1 MFRWAVWVL
10 CGAALA
16 MGAARTSA
24 QAGVPARVLAQADVV
39 NAYVLPDLSAPVLL
53 QLNGGAQITAV
64 GRSPDGTW
72 IQADVA
78 NGFVGWVSSA
88 LVQSTWAANDLSAL
102 PVTQPDA
109 ELILQFAPF
118 WNFQTYHNRQIFEA
132 GQARGRRA
140 NVFSKVGDSI
150 TAAQMYLKPFGYGV
164 YDLGGHDYLQHV
176 LDYFGTDQT
185 SSFYRNSAAVRTGW
199 STRDVL
205 NPQQGQRS
213 GCPQG
218 SVPLTCEYQFT
229 NPAFA
234 LIMLGTND
242 ATMMPVDEF
251 EANLNTIVELTVA
264 ADVVPVLSTV
274 PPLLLPQWDERPYN
288 LAIVRTALAHDVSL
302 VNYWLPMQVLPNMGM
317 SDDLVHPS
325 APPSNAGTTLFTP
338 PYLQYGYTVR
348 NLTTLQGLDLL
359 LRNTVYP

>member
-1 MFRWAVWVL
+1 MFRWGVWAVVVL
-10 CGAALA
+10 LAGAVS
-16 MGAARTSA
+16 AAA
-24 QAGVPARVLAQADVV
+24 QANIPAQVVAQADVV
-39 NAYVLPDLSAPVLL
+39 NAYVLPDLSAPVLA
-53 QLNGGAQITAV
+53 QLNGGAQITAL
-64 GRSPDGTW
+64 GRSADSAW

-78 NGFVGWVSSA
+78 NGYVGWVA
-88 LVQSTWAANDLSAL
+88 AGLVQVPPAANDLAAL
-102 PVTQPDA
+102 PVTQPDE

-118 WNFQTYHNRQIFEA
+118 WNFHTPHLRQVYER

-140 NVFSKVGDSI
+140 NAFSKVGDSI

-164 YDLGGHDYLQHV
+164 YDLGGHDNLQYV
-176 LDYFGTDQT
+176 LDYFGTDQS
-185 SSFYRNSAAVRTGW
+185 SSFYRASAAVRTGW

-205 NPQQGQRS
+205 NPKEAERF
-213 GCPQG
+213 GCAPG
-218 SVPLTCEYQFT
+218 STPLACEYAFT

-242 ATMMPVDEF
+242 ATMMTVDEF
-251 EANLNTIVELTVA
+251 EANLNTIVEITLA

-274 PPLLLPQWDERPYN
+274 PPLLLPQWSERPYN
-288 LAIVRTALAHDVSL
+288 HAIIRVALAHDVAL
-302 VNYWLPMQVLPNMGM
+302 INYWLPMQSLPNAGM
-317 SDDLVHPS
+317 SDDYVHPS

-359 LRNTVYP
+359 LRHTLEP